1 MTSLKD
7 YGTNVTLVTTDAVNV
22 RSQPGTD
29 SQILTTLNG
38 KTSVTVVGESANWF
52 KVNING
58 NIGYIRK
65 DFLVYGNAA
74 TGQTGE
80 TDTSSQGSQAAAES
94 STATNYGAPTTL
106 YASSDVNVRSAPGT
120 DSSITGAL
128 PTGTAVTVVGET
140 DNWFIVSIG
149 GNTAYVSKAYLTT
162 DEGVYNGTSAE
173 NTGSY
178 TGEGTSGGTWTGP
191 SPSAVSGTVVGTTVD
206 TLIVQGDDGNTYTIY
221 YGDANTT
228 SQDGIYDGV
237 YVSISLDSS
246 EAAGDGTL
254 YATNVTGY

>member
-1 MTSLKD
+1 M
-7 YGTNVTLVTTDAVNV
+7 
-22 RSQPGTD
+22 
-29 SQILTTLNG
+29 
-38 KTSVTVVGESANWF
+38 
-52 KVNING
+52 
-58 NIGYIRK
+58 
-65 DFLVYGNAA
+65 
-74 TGQTGE
+74 
-80 TDTSSQGSQAAAES
+80 
-94 STATNYGAPTTL
+94 
-106 YASSDVNVRSAPGT
+106 
-120 DSSITGAL
+120 
-128 PTGTAVTVVGET
+128 TVVGET

-162 DEGVYNGTSAE
+162 DDGVYNGTSAE
-173 NTGSY
+173 NTGTYS
-178 TGEGTSGGTWTGP
+178 GERTSNGSSGQ